1 MRKAKLIK
9 YTILLIC
16 EGKNT
21 EPLYFSSI
29 RKVIHEK
36 ELWPQGFN
44 MIIIPKPTDEENE
57 SQPLTP
63 SHKTV
68 RPSRELKK
76 TEKRIDV
83 EVDSKFIAL
92 PVKYVREAQLEMADK
107 SYDECWAVFDHD
119 SRDEVH
125 IKHAFELSQ
134 DSNQGLVGIAF
145 SNKAFEHWCLL
156 HFEQSTTVFQKSE
169 CREGKDPLECGSGLH
184 PNDCYGG
191 SCIGG
196 YLRTMG
202 YMKTSTKVPVSCFP
216 TLSTRLEQ
224 AYINAAW
231 LRFYMQSTLPEDTP
245 IYNINP
251 YTNVDILVKKL
262 LADNRIH
269 TWNRLNANIII
280 EGLSLV
286 VSNTE
291 GMIQVHNTGNAA
303 FIMPKNSYI
312 LNTHFESIY
321 SIPNTHIEPGNKI
334 SISLTGLDDPQY
346 FSIQVN
352 NTLLFI
358 KL

>member
-44 MIIIPKPTDEENE
+44 LIIIPKPTDEETE
-57 SQPLTP
+57 DHTSTP

-68 RPSRELKK
+68 RPTRELKK
-76 TEKRIDV
+76 TEKRIDGEV
-83 EVDSKFIAL
+83 ESRFIAL

-107 SYDECWAVFDHD
+107 SYDESWAVFDHD

-134 DSNQGLVGIAF
+134 DTNRGLVGIAF

-156 HFEQSTTVFQKSE
+156 HFEQSTSIFQKSE
-169 CREGKDPLECGSGLH
+169 CREDKDPLECGSGLH
-184 PNDCYGG
+184 PNDCYGRN
-191 SCIGG
+191 CIGG
-196 YLRTMG
+196 HLRTMG
-202 YMKTSTKVPVSCFP
+202 YMNTSTKVPVSCFP

-251 YTNVDILVKKL
+251 YTNVDVLVKKL
-262 LADNRIH
+262 FADNRIH
-269 TWNRLNANIII
+269 KWDILNANITI
-280 EGLSLV
+280 EGLSFV
-286 VSNTE
+286 VSNVE
-291 GMIQVHNTGNAA
+291 GTIHVHNTGIAA
-303 FIMPKNSYI
+303 FILPKNSFI
-312 LNTHFESIY
+312 LNAQFESIY
-321 SIPNTHIEPGNKI
+321 SIPISYIEPGKNMPI
-334 SISLTGLDDPQY
+334 SFVKLDNPQY
-346 FSIQVN
+346 FSIQIN